1 MTTLIYPQH
10 NEKRVK
16 IHLNIMRVLNQTKKR
31 FLAVENIS
39 KSITNTELIHCSTFF
54 SSKWDKENNRCY
66 SNAKEWQGILKSSQ
80 REAWKGRSCFHT
92 VIRKTFLNFFR
103 SIFYD
108 TRINASR
115 KECWKYYWG
124 QSFLKNS

>member
-10 NEKRVK
+10 NKKGVK
-16 IHLNIMRVLNQTKKR
+16 IHHNIMRVLNQTRKK
-31 FLAVENIS
+31 VPCCWKC

-54 SSKWDKENNRCY
+54 SSKWDKGNNRCY

-80 REAWKGRSCFHT
+80 REAWKGRSCFPT
-92 VIRKTFLNFFR
+92 VIRKTFLNLFR
-103 SIFYD
+103 SIFHD
-108 TRINASR
+108 TRIDASR
-115 KECWKYYWG
+115 EECWKYYWG